1 MPGLIACASGDVA
14 PDVSAFDLAEHCG
27 QEVRGRRDETGEVV
41 SLDLEEIRN
50 QCGKANLV
58 HEQEGQG
65 KHGLVV
71 VERRVCQGAKIA
83 SVVHVR
89 DVHCLALSAKAAL
102 RRP

>member
-1 MPGLIACASGDVA
+1 MSAPLISLSTAA
-14 PDVSAFDLAEHCG
+14 
-27 QEVRGRRDETGEVV
+27 RKMRRRRDESGEVV
-41 SLDLEEIRN
+41 SLDLEEFRN

-65 KHGLVV
+65 KDGLVV
-71 VERRVCQGAKIA
+71 VERRVCQSAKIA

-89 DVHCLALSAKAAL
+89 DVHYLALSAKAAL